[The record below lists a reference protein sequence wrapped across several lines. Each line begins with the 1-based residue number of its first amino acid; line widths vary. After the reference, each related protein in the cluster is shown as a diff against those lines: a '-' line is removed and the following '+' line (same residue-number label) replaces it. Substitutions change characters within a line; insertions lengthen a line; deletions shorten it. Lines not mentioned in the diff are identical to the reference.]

1 MDLLKKNIRLLR
13 ENGSTTDQMTLE
25 EDCIVPDSLPD
36 ASKIVWKKA
45 MLNVDEI
52 QTEDSRITLNGQ
64 WKVQILYQDDTQE
77 HRIHRLEETIPFQ
90 ESRMLEGKV
99 GKENVQV
106 GWELEDITVSLINSR
121 KVSIRGLITF
131 VFHLEESKEIQAA
144 VELHGIADVS
154 IQTKE
159 LELLELKNCKKDIYR
174 LKESLTLP
182 SSKSTIRTILWDSVQ
197 LRGIEVRPEDGKLSI
212 RGELFLFLLYE
223 GEEEQAG
230 LQWLESAIPFQ
241 GNLDCPG
248 AGADLVSQVEV
259 QMEHCSIE
267 ASEDYDGEKRQLSI
281 EAALG
286 MAIHLYEEERA
297 EILTDVYSP
306 VKELVPDREISQ
318 YESLVAKRG
327 FRIKAGGKGRL
338 TATQPRILQVCSS
351 VGTVKMDDVRITEEG
366 LMLEGAVMVQVLYL
380 SSDDK
385 NPYAVMEAAVPFQ
398 QLASMEQLDEHC
410 RFRIQNHLEQLGVN
424 MLDSETA
431 EIKATVAMELF
442 VVKEQQEAFITDIE
456 IKEMDLRK
464 IQEMPGIVGYIVQPG
479 DTLWSIAKRYYTTP
493 ERICQLNQIE
503 EKEVRPGIGLIIVK
517 TVLLN

>member
-1 MDLLKKNIRLLR
+1 M
-13 ENGSTTDQMTLE
+13 
-25 EDCIVPDSLPD
+25 
-36 ASKIVWKKA
+36 
-45 MLNVDEI
+45 
-52 QTEDSRITLNGQ
+52 
-64 WKVQILYQDDTQE
+64 
-77 HRIHRLEETIPFQ
+77 
-90 ESRMLEGKV
+90 
-99 GKENVQV
+99 
-106 GWELEDITVSLINSR
+106 
-121 KVSIRGLITF
+121 
-131 VFHLEESKEIQAA
+131 
-144 VELHGIADVS
+144 S

-230 LQWLESAIPFQ
+230 LQWLESAVPFQ

-297 EILTDVYSP
+297 GILTDIYSP

-318 YESLVAKRG
+318 YESLVAKSS

-351 VGTVKMDDVRITEEG
+351 IGTVKMDDVRITEKG

-456 IKEMDLRK
+456 IREMDLRK

-503 EKEVRPGIGLIIVK
+503 EKEVRPGTGLIIIK
-517 TVLLN
+517 TVLSN

>member
-36 ASKIVWKKA
+36 AGKIVWKKA

-131 VFHLEESKEIQAA
+131 VFRLEESKEIQAA

-154 IQTKE
+154 IQKKE
-159 LELLELKNCKKDIYR
+159 LELLELKECKKDIYR

-230 LQWLESAIPFQ
+230 LQWLESAVPFQ

-267 ASEDYDGEKRQLSI
+267 VAEDYDGEKRQLSI

-297 EILTDVYSP
+297 GILTDIYSP
-306 VKELVPDREISQ
+306 VKELVPGREISQ
-318 YESLVAKRG
+318 YESLVAKSS

-351 VGTVKMDDVRITEEG
+351 IGTVKMDDVRITEKG

-398 QLASMEQLDEHC
+398 QLASMEQL
-410 RFRIQNHLEQLGVN
+410 GVN

-456 IKEMDLRK
+456 IREMDLRK

-517 TVLLN
+517 TVLSN

>member
-1 MDLLKKNIRLLR
+1 
-13 ENGSTTDQMTLE
+13 
-25 EDCIVPDSLPD
+25 
-36 ASKIVWKKA
+36 
-45 MLNVDEI
+45 
-52 QTEDSRITLNGQ
+52 
-64 WKVQILYQDDTQE
+64 
-77 HRIHRLEETIPFQ
+77 
-90 ESRMLEGKV
+90 
-99 GKENVQV
+99 
-106 GWELEDITVSLINSR
+106 
-121 KVSIRGLITF
+121 
-131 VFHLEESKEIQAA
+131 
-144 VELHGIADVS
+144 
-154 IQTKE
+154 
-159 LELLELKNCKKDIYR
+159 
-174 LKESLTLP
+174 
-182 SSKSTIRTILWDSVQ
+182 
-197 LRGIEVRPEDGKLSI
+197 
-212 RGELFLFLLYE
+212 
-223 GEEEQAG
+223 
-230 LQWLESAIPFQ
+230 
-241 GNLDCPG
+241 
-248 AGADLVSQVEV
+248 
-259 QMEHCSIE
+259 MEHCSIE
-267 ASEDYDGEKRQLSI
+267 VAEDYDGEKRQLSI

-297 EILTDVYSP
+297 GILTDIYSP
-306 VKELVPDREISQ
+306 VKELVPGREISQ
-318 YESLVAKRG
+318 YESLVAKSS

-351 VGTVKMDDVRITEEG
+351 IGTVKMDDVRITEKG

-431 EIKATVAMELF
+431 EIKATVSMELF

-456 IKEMDLRK
+456 IREMDLRK

>member
-1 MDLLKKNIRLLR
+1 
-13 ENGSTTDQMTLE
+13 
-25 EDCIVPDSLPD
+25 
-36 ASKIVWKKA
+36 
-45 MLNVDEI
+45 
-52 QTEDSRITLNGQ
+52 
-64 WKVQILYQDDTQE
+64 
-77 HRIHRLEETIPFQ
+77 
-90 ESRMLEGKV
+90 
-99 GKENVQV
+99 
-106 GWELEDITVSLINSR
+106 
-121 KVSIRGLITF
+121 
-131 VFHLEESKEIQAA
+131 
-144 VELHGIADVS
+144 
-154 IQTKE
+154 
-159 LELLELKNCKKDIYR
+159 
-174 LKESLTLP
+174 
-182 SSKSTIRTILWDSVQ
+182 
-197 LRGIEVRPEDGKLSI
+197 
-212 RGELFLFLLYE
+212 
-223 GEEEQAG
+223 
-230 LQWLESAIPFQ
+230 
-241 GNLDCPG
+241 
-248 AGADLVSQVEV
+248 
-259 QMEHCSIE
+259 
-267 ASEDYDGEKRQLSI
+267 
-281 EAALG
+281 

-318 YESLVAKRG
+318 YESLVAKSSL
-327 FRIKAGGKGRL
+327 RIKAGGKGRL

-398 QLASMEQLDEHC
+398 QLASMELLDEHC
-410 RFRIQNHLEQLGVN
+410 RFQIQNHLEQLGVN

-456 IKEMDLRK
+456 IREMDLRK